1 MSPISRVRP
10 KPPRKPTPAAV
21 ERDAKNAKKQS
32 RWAAGF
38 RPRWHK
44 AIGWFLL
51 LGGAFLFFTC
61 EFDGWHL
68 HEHGGHVWYLV
79 GGAIA
84 ASSSWWFGIF
94 DSTFSRR
101 SA

>member
-1 MSPISRVRP
+1 VRP
-10 KPPRKPTPAAV
+10 KPPREPTPAAI
-21 ERDAKNAKKQS
+21 EGGARKPS
-32 RWAAGF
+32 RYAAGF
-38 RPRWHK
+38 RPAWHK
-44 AIGWFLL
+44 VIGAFLL

-94 DSTFSRR
+94 DTTFSRR
-101 SA
+101 RI